1 MREKYESLALTDLKE
16 IAKVRGIKGTSTMK
30 KADIIE
36 SMLILDEQ
44 EKKEKETL
52 QNTDAKET
60 QMQKKKWLN
69 WMTFETN

>member
-36 SMLILDEQ
+36 SMLALDEQ
-44 EKKEKETL
+44 EKA
-52 QNTDAKET
+52 AKE
-60 QMQKKKWLN
+60 
-69 WMTFETN
+69 ETENKQAEEK